1 MSDSDSFL
9 NTKDLTLLWSRLLAY
24 AYNWDWLTFKEV
36 RILPGPIILWN
47 SWTGLG
53 FLIVN
58 SLLRHYKFVI
68 GLHWPLWTYCTYFIE
83 LSNLIFCLIGY
94 CKLKWIMEDV
104 KRHGQNLSKLWLS
117 CGVNFLLSQQL
128 FRVQFSLETSRMD
141 VQGYFFSALQQM
153 AGRQHC
159 CTQTSFRMNQR

>member
-9 NTKDLTLLWSRLLAY
+9 NTKDLTLLWSRLQAY
-24 AYNWDWLTFKEV
+24 AYWDWLEFNEV
-36 RILPGPIILWN
+36 RILPGPIILCN
-47 SWTGLG
+47 SWTGLC
-53 FLIVN
+53 FIIVN
-58 SLLRHYKFVI
+58 FLLCRNKFVI
-68 GLHWPLWTYCTYFIE
+68 GLHRPPWTYCTYFIE
-83 LSNLIFCLIGY
+83 LSNLICICLIGY

-104 KRHGQNLSKLWLS
+104 KRLGQNLSKLWLS
-117 CGVNFLLSQQL
+117 YGVNFLLSQQL
-128 FRVQFSLETSRMD
+128 FRVPFSLETSRMD